1 MGEGKLKDRQI
12 DNKTEQSVTFVASL
26 GHQIYIPPY
35 LFHFQVELSESDGEG
50 EIGELGEIFGRF

>member
-1 MGEGKLKDRQI
+1 MRANRETKT
-12 DNKTEQSVTFVASL
+12 DNETERSVTFIASL

-35 LFHFQVELSESDGEG
+35 LFHFEVELSESDGEG